1 MKVKRPV
8 LVGMI
13 VALLVLLGAA
23 VLYAIRMK
31 PTIELG
37 VGYGAHVVCSCRYI
51 GGRDMESCYNDYEPG
66 MEMIQ
71 MREDE
76 AEKRITASVP
86 LIASRSAQF
95 REGLGCVLEPLPSNE
110 VDDQLQN

>member
-1 MKVKRPV
+1 MKVKRPF
-8 LVGMI
+8 LVGAVI
-13 VALLVLLGAA
+13 VLLVLLLA
-23 VLYAIRMK
+23 VVIYALRMK

-51 GGRDMESCYNDYEPG
+51 GGRDMQSCYNDYEPG
-66 MEMIQ
+66 MEAISMT
-71 MREDE
+71 EDE

-95 REGLGCVLEPLPSNE
+95 REGLGCVLEPLPSE
-110 VDDQLQN
+110 RE